1 LTTKFAFFGESC
13 LKTSVLKQRQYARN
27 ARLPLTKFPRAD
39 IMCSSMKRPVLPP
52 FFSAALK
59 YSVPVFL
66 GYITIGIA
74 FGLLLVDAGYPWWL
88 APVMG
93 IVMYAG
99 AGQYIAVGLF
109 AAGASLWEAALV
121 QLVVN
126 ARHIA
131 YGLSML
137 KRFRKAGPFR
147 FYLVYALTDET
158 FALLSSMPFEGGPPS
173 KCGTEDDGGR
183 SRFMFC
189 VALLNQLYWVSGS
202 VAGALAGSLI
212 PFDTSGIGFALT
224 ALFVVLMVDQVFPA
238 ARTVRDGL
246 KRAPFPSHVFVV
258 SALAAV
264 LAFFIFPDRAALL
277 AAMAVS
283 LLVSGIIEKSK
294 KKGRS
299 EC

>member
-1 LTTKFAFFGESC
+1 
-13 LKTSVLKQRQYARN
+13 
-27 ARLPLTKFPRAD
+27 
-39 IMCSSMKRPVLPP
+39 MKRPVSPP
-52 FFSAALK
+52 VFRAALK
-59 YSVPVFL
+59 YSFPVFL

-88 APVMG
+88 APVMSV
-93 IVMYAG
+93 VMYAG
-99 AGQYIAVGLF
+99 AGQYIAIGLF
-109 AAGASLWEAALV
+109 AAGVSLWEAALV

-137 KRFRKAGPFR
+137 KRFRKAGPLR

-158 FALLSSMPFEGGPPS
+158 FALLSSMPPEYGA
-173 KCGTEDDGGR
+173 EDEDGH

-189 VALLNQLYWVSGS
+189 VALFNQLYWVSGS
-202 VAGALAGSLI
+202 VIGALAGSLI
-212 PFDTSGIGFALT
+212 PFDTSGMGFALT

-238 ARTVRDGL
+238 ARNVRDGL
-246 KRAPFPSHVFVV
+246 KRVPFRMPSHVFIV
-258 SALAAV
+258 SAIAAI
-264 LAFFIFPDRAALL
+264 LAFFIFSDCAALL

-283 LLVSGIIEKSK
+283 LPVSGIIEKLK
-294 KKGRS
+294 KKGKG

>member
-1 LTTKFAFFGESC
+1 
-13 LKTSVLKQRQYARN
+13 
-27 ARLPLTKFPRAD
+27 
-39 IMCSSMKRPVLPP
+39 MKRPVLPP

-88 APVMG
+88 APVMS

-99 AGQYIAVGLF
+99 AGQYIAIGLF

-158 FALLSSMPFEGGPPS
+158 FALLSSMHSFESGPPS
-173 KCGTEDDGGR
+173 ERGAEDDGGR

-238 ARTVRDGL
+238 ARAVRDGL
-246 KRAPFPSHVFVV
+246 KRASFRAPSHVFAV
-258 SALAAV
+258 SALAAI
-264 LAFFIFPDRAALL
+264 LAFFILPDRAALL

-294 KKGRS
+294 KKGRN

>member
-1 LTTKFAFFGESC
+1 
-13 LKTSVLKQRQYARN
+13 
-27 ARLPLTKFPRAD
+27 
-39 IMCSSMKRPVLPP
+39 
-52 FFSAALK
+52 
-59 YSVPVFL
+59 
-66 GYITIGIA
+66 
-74 FGLLLVDAGYPWWL
+74 
-88 APVMG
+88 
-93 IVMYAG
+93 MYAG

-158 FALLSSMPFEGGPPS
+158 FALLSSMPPPER
-173 KCGTEDDGGR
+173 GAEDEGGR
-183 SRFMFC
+183 SRFMFYA
-189 VALLNQLYWVSGS
+189 ALLNQLYWVSGS

-212 PFDTSGIGFALT
+212 PFDASGVGFALT

-238 ARTVRDGL
+238 VRNVRDGPTR
-246 KRAPFPSHVFVV
+246 KGTRTPSHVFIV

-264 LAFFIFPDRAALL
+264 LAFFILPDRAALL

-294 KKGRS
+294 KKERG